1 MSNVTRKRL
10 IDNKLVRA
18 GGWLIFIGWAASTL
32 ADSILGDLYTP
43 PPELGNMATV
53 LVGAVIATAAKE
65 LATGKKDDTDE

>member
-1 MSNVTRKRL
+1 MTQKRL
-10 IDNKLVRA
+10 VENRWVKA

-65 LATGKKDDTDE
+65 MATNKSKESDDDE